1 LTSVLLLYFTCALW
15 VLEYIGNILSFRL
28 YESHKRVQKVNQNL
42 EDKLLKIVD
51 KCETEKNSL
60 TRDVASLTQKLVEAR
75 GKIHRLQDENVCGF
89 AVVCAQMLHSW
100 NKTDIRFACFTGTV
114 PK

>member
-1 LTSVLLLYFTCALW
+1 M
-15 VLEYIGNILSFRL
+15 
-28 YESHKRVQKVNQNL
+28 NQNL

-75 GKIHRLQDENVCGF
+75 AKIHRLQDENVCGF
-89 AVVCAQMLHSW
+89 ANAYLLMLHSW
-100 NKTDIRFACFTGTV
+100 NKTDMGLFVLQERYRNDVNLAIQLLQCKPANFVSHKFDMVNTNV
-114 PK
+114 LFS

>member
-1 LTSVLLLYFTCALW
+1 MR
-15 VLEYIGNILSFRL
+15 VLEFIGNILSFRL

-51 KCETEKNSL
+51 KFETEKNSL
-60 TRDVASLTQKLVEAR
+60 TRDVASLTQKLVEAK

-89 AVVCAQMLHSW
+89 AVACAQMLHSR
-100 NKTDIRFACFTGTV
+100 NKTDISFVCFAGTV